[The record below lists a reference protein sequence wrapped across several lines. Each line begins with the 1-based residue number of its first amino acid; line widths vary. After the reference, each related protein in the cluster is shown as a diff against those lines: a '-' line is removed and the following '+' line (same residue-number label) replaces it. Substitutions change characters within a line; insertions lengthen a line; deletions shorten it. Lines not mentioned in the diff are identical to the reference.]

1 MYWDGEN
8 MRSVIYKMITDQVEK
23 AVDTCM
29 AEDGEGSKVLDVQ
42 EMNELL
48 IPRDSHHAP
57 DTGRYRGQKI
67 KMR

>member
-1 MYWDGEN
+1 MNEQREIIYAERRRVLDGEN

-48 IPRDSHHAP
+48 IP
-57 DTGRYRGQKI
+57 
-67 KMR
+67 